1 MAIRSLK
8 SQINY
13 AITKNAHIGES
24 KRSYRN
30 QHDGKTNG
38 RTFSVG
44 YTEVLRDCANSFAKY
59 IKAEHPDIRMAKEIT
74 TRVVQQWID
83 YNKDKWSNA
92 TTNNR
97 ISQMQV
103 IAQQI
108 NNTYKEADIHLDELK
123 NNKDQKRDDKIRDKA
138 MDRKDY
144 EAIRYNLQ
152 QSQSQAR
159 HAIEI
164 AGRNGLRIK
173 EISCL
178 KTKNIDLEKNVLHIT
193 EGAKNGKYRDVPIRK
208 MDRNYYLNLKKEL
221 ENMKQEYVCGGVKE
235 DSLNR
240 AIRSE
245 MKQLGLN
252 RKYEKTTNHAIRK
265 MYARER
271 MEEERSNGKSEEK
284 AWSIV
289 QKELGHGSGFRQALY
304 KTYIGK

>member
-13 AITKNAHIGES
+13 AISKNTHIGES
-24 KRSYRN
+24 KRAYRN

-44 YTEVLRDCANSFAKY
+44 YSEALRDCANSFTKY
-59 IKAEHPDIRMAKEIT
+59 VKVEHPDIRMAKDIT

-97 ISQMQV
+97 ISQMKV

-138 MDRKDY
+138 MERKDY
-144 EAIRYNLQ
+144 EAIRRNLQ

-159 HAIEI
+159 YAIEI

-208 MDRNYYLNLKKEL
+208 ADLDYYINLKKEL
-221 ENMKQEYVCGGVKE
+221 ESMGQEYVCGGVKE
-235 DSLNR
+235 DSLNH
-240 AIRSE
+240 AIRNE
-245 MKQLGLN
+245 MKQLGLD
-252 RKYEKTTNHAIRK
+252 RKYEKTSNHAIRK

-271 MEEERSNGKSEEK
+271 MGEERVHGNSEEK